1 MKKHPGT
8 AGTMPV
14 KGTGCGIRPDLDE
27 IGEDTGFDFS
37 DAAALLESEQ
47 SPPRTTAIPAREEA
61 DSEKRDQ
68 QR

>member
-27 IGEDTGFDFS
+27 IGADTGFDFS
-37 DAAALLESEQ
+37 AAAELLESAQ
-47 SPPRTTAIPAREEA
+47 KPVMAPDTPAA
-61 DSEKRDQ
+61 DTNEKGKHGQ